1 MPFKQ
6 IKAILDWKETE
17 FLPLAK
23 ALEVALVGGVAETI
37 MDAAE
42 TERRQRLYEYEQAK
56 RFASHLELKLV
67 A

>member
-1 MPFKQ
+1 MSRGALKLKGFRFLFKQ

-37 MDAAE
+37 MDAVE
-42 TERRQRLYEYEQAK
+42 TERRQRLY
-56 RFASHLELKLV
+56 
-67 A
+67 